1 MKKSPVLVVKER
13 FQSKD
18 KLVEAVQKLA
28 TEDLWLDRVNGA
40 KGLARVT
47 NKKLVRLHDTLTDA
61 KARFGSRAK
70 LISAILELNK
80 RVKDQGYEKLL
91 GSYPLP
97 RLLDLH
103 ASAARAAKKA
113 PAVSAKPK
121 PAKAD
126 KPVKATAPKAAAP
139 KASAEKAAKPA
150 GDAKPKKAA
159 APKKAKA

>member
-28 TEDLWLDRVNGA
+28 TEDLWLDRVNGE

-47 NKKLVRLHDTLTDA
+47 NKKLVHLHDTLTDA

-113 PAVSAKPK
+113 PAASAKPK

-126 KPVKATAPKAAAP
+126 KPAKAAAP

-150 GDAKPKKAA
+150 SEAKPKKA